1 MNNNNFDKFGLSNF
15 KAFKELQSID
25 IAPITLIYGQ
35 NSGGK
40 STLLSS
46 LMCIGQSLEEINKG
60 YFKTNGYLYDAG
72 TFDTIKNFDKG
83 DSEYIIIEL
92 KSRILKKDPK
102 INDSIYLKSLESLL
116 YPKFKL
122 FIARNQKNR
131 SKLIIKK

>member
-46 LMCIGQSLEEINKG
+46 LMCVGQSLDEINKG
-60 YFKTNGYLYDAG
+60 FFKEKVSNSDL
-72 TFDTIKNFDKG
+72 I
-83 DSEYIIIEL
+83 
-92 KSRILKKDPK
+92 
-102 INDSIYLKSLESLL
+102 SL
-116 YPKFKL
+116 
-122 FIARNQKNR
+122 
-131 SKLIIKK
+131 